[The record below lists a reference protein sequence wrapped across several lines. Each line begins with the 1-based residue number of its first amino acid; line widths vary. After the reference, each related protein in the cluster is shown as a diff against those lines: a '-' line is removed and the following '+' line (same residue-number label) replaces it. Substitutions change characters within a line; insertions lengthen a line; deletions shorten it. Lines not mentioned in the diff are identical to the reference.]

1 MSKNSHFIESFKVP
15 MKKNPEYIETK
26 SKRVQL
32 LMQPSLH
39 RKIKEY
45 ADEHESSVNEVIHD
59 ILCNKFLD

>member
-1 MSKNSHFIESFKVP
+1 MSKNSSFVESLKFP

-39 RKIKEY
+39 KKIKEY
-45 ADEHESSVNEVIHD
+45 ADGNKSSVNEVIHD
-59 ILCNKFLD
+59 ILNKFFLD